1 MTTWTRNIGSNRGKP
16 RLWLE
21 GAILTECGF
30 KHGDTWELVEH
41 LDCFQ
46 IRKDREGKRRIAGTP
61 ERPIIDINHGAIL
74 ASYGPKVALRCLVL
88 GCITVEN
95 VK

>member
-1 MTTWTRNIGSNRGKP
+1 MTTWTRNIGKNRGKP

-30 KHGDTWELVEH
+30 KHGDRWEISERIDHFL
-41 LDCFQ
+41 
-46 IRKDREGKRRIAGTP
+46 IRKDVEGNRRIAGTP
-61 ERPIIDINHGAIL
+61 ERPIIDINHGEIL
-74 ASYGPKVALRCLVL
+74 KGYGPKVELRCLTP
-88 GCITVEN
+88 GFITVEN